1 MARQD
6 RRYDPYDQLDDDEPS
21 RRPHAGGLPIRA
33 LELVMR
39 NPLTS
44 AAGALSLVM
53 IGIISGNAVAN
64 QPARH
69 PSPWFTTR
77 AHVETETAKVPGTA
91 PNAPAQPGGVVPTA
105 MPRPRPLSL
114 FDQPQQIQEMQV
126 ALRDHG
132 FYSGPIDGVL
142 GPATTEAVKAC
153 ERRLGVTPT
162 GEPNELLL
170 AALRNMA
177 TPDPIATGSLPPAI
191 VPAAAKAPARAAATT
206 APVAVQTQPARQAVA
221 ATPPAVTPA
230 PRYAS
235 ADGVGYPMVA
245 EPTTESEP
253 MVSSGAFRRAA
264 REPLA
269 QGGSERH
276 QQIQRALVAAG
287 YGPLKADGRWEA
299 KTEAAVRRWEVDHG
313 YAQTGKPSQTL
324 VYGLMVEPARVRR

>member
-1 MARQD
+1 M
-6 RRYDPYDQLDDDEPS
+6 
-21 RRPHAGGLPIRA
+21 RA

-77 AHVETETAKVPGTA
+77 AHVETETAKVPGAA
-91 PNAPAQPGGVVPTA
+91 PSAPVQPAGVVPTA

-132 FYSGPIDGVL
+132 FYAGPIDGVL

-177 TPDPIATGSLPPAI
+177 SPDPIATGSLPPAT
-191 VPAAAKAPARAAATT
+191 VAPAARVQAPARA
-206 APVAVQTQPARQAVA
+206 VA
-221 ATPPAVTPA
+221 ASAPIAAQPPVQRPVVQAPPTVTPA

-235 ADGVGYPMVA
+235 ADGVGYPMAA
-245 EPTTESEP
+245 EPATESEP
-253 MVSSGAFRRAA
+253 TVSSGAFRRAA

-287 YGPLKADGRWEA
+287 YGPIKADGRWEA
-299 KTEAAVRRWEVDHG
+299 KTEAAVRRWELDHG